1 MPTDFLFD
9 FLKPERL
16 THVVDVGA
24 NPIEGDAP
32 YKRML
37 QSQLCTVTGFEPQP
51 AALDELNAQKTA
63 NETYLPYVV
72 GSGADKELN
81 ICRYSGWTSLLKPRQ
96 AALDV
101 FSHFQHNAE
110 VIETLAVQTHRL
122 DDIEEVTIFD
132 LLKID
137 IQGGELDVFMG
148 GIDHLKHAVAVQTE
162 VSFIT
167 LYEQQP
173 SFGVLDL
180 TLRKLGFVPH
190 CFSQIKTWP
199 IGPLQFE
206 ANSHQGFN
214 QLLEADVVYV
224 KDFIDPV
231 IMSDEQLKHLC
242 LLMFHCYGSLDLSG
256 RCIQLLE
263 ARGALPNGVAMFV
276 EFLNSQH

>member
-9 FLKPERL
+9 LLKPERL

-122 DDIEEVTIFD
+122 DDIEEVAIFD
-132 LLKID
+132 LLKT
-137 IQGGELDVFMG
+137 F
-148 GIDHLKHAVAVQTE
+148 KAV
-162 VSFIT
+162 S
-167 LYEQQP
+167 
-173 SFGVLDL
+173 
-180 TLRKLGFVPH
+180 
-190 CFSQIKTWP
+190 
-199 IGPLQFE
+199 
-206 ANSHQGFN
+206 
-214 QLLEADVVYV
+214 
-224 KDFIDPV
+224 
-231 IMSDEQLKHLC
+231 
-242 LLMFHCYGSLDLSG
+242 
-256 RCIQLLE
+256 
-263 ARGALPNGVAMFV
+263 
-276 EFLNSQH
+276 